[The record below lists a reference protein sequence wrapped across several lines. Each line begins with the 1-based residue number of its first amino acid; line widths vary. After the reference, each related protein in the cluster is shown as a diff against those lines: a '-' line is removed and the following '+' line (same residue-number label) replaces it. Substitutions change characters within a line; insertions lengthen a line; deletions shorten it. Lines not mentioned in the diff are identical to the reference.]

1 MKTKRIAILW
11 LGVGAGHRR
20 AAEAIEQVLH
30 GEPFSS
36 EFQDVKVQN
45 LDALDLAKRWFFLY
59 YVQPYWWMLRR
70 APWLWRWI
78 FERRQ
83 SRRHSST
90 APAWVFRRGCQQLLE
105 HLRTLDPHLVIA
117 TEIGAAE
124 IAALG
129 RREGFFS
136 APILAVQ
143 TDYQT
148 EPPWVQPEIDFYCA
162 GSDEAKSQLIG
173 WGVSAHRVITA
184 GIPVDPAFTLRFEP
198 GEVMR
203 ALGLDPRRPVIL
215 VMGGGMGP
223 VPLDEIV
230 RSLEICRQPLQ
241 VVAVAGHDQQ
251 MKTRLEALRSQVA
264 LDLHIFGW
272 SDSIPE
278 LMSVASLLV
287 TKPGGVT
294 TAEALAAGVPV
305 VLTHPIP
312 GPEER
317 HARYLERLGV
327 AVEAKNPA
335 QVPQIVTRLLAEP
348 RRLEALARRARDVAR
363 PDSAYTVAHVAHAL
377 LDKGTFIDLLAAPPI
392 RRSGDSAYLM

>member
-1 MKTKRIAILW
+1 MKTKRIAILS
-11 LGVGAGHRR
+11 LGVGMGHRR
-20 AAEAIEQVLH
+20 AAEVIETVLH
-30 GEPFSS
+30 GGPLASGVV
-36 EFQDVKVQN
+36 DIKVQN
-45 LDALDLAKRWFFLY
+45 LDALDLAKRWFFLF

-70 APWLWRWI
+70 APWLWRWL

-83 SRRHSST
+83 ARLHRST
-90 APAWVFRRGCQQLLE
+90 APAWVFRRGCRDLLD
-105 HLRTLDPHLVIA
+105 HLRTMDPHLVIA

-129 RREGFFS
+129 RREGFFN

-148 EPPWVQPEIDFYCA
+148 EPPWVQPEIDFYCV
-162 GSDEAKSQLIG
+162 GSDEAKMQLIG
-173 WGVSAHRVITA
+173 WGVSPHRVITA
-184 GIPVDPAFTLRFEP
+184 GIPVDPAFALRFEA
-198 GEVMR
+198 GEVTR
-203 ALGLDPRRPVIL
+203 ALGLDQRRPVIL

-241 VVAVAGHDQQ
+241 VVAVAGHDHS
-251 MKTRLEALRSQVA
+251 MKQRLEALRGRVA
-264 LDLHIFGW
+264 LDLHVFGW

-278 LMSVASLLV
+278 LMSAANLLV
-287 TKPGGVT
+287 TKPGGLT

-317 HARYLERLGV
+317 HVNYLEKLGV
-327 AVEAKNPA
+327 CMAAKNLSDLSR
-335 QVPQIVTRLLAEP
+335 IVVQLLAEP
-348 RRLEALARRARDVAR
+348 RRLEALARRAREVAR
-363 PDSAYTVAHVAHAL
+363 PDSAFTVAQVAHAL
-377 LDKGTFIDLLAAPPI
+377 LDKGTFIDLLAAPPA
-392 RRSGDSAYLM
+392 RAAESAYLM